1 MHISVKYSSRLD
13 LPTLKG
19 NEGHRKTI
27 CLIGTE
33 CKVSNGFSLRER
45 SSPNRKGFPLRGSRA
60 SHMGVTKSL
69 INRRGSKA
77 GRFRGTTD
85 GCASRCGWLRTHG
98 RARPRDAGRSA
109 SEGGRPLDGDGL
121 SLGD

>member
-33 CKVSNGFSLRER
+33 CKVSNDFSAHNIRQNGGF
-45 SSPNRKGFPLRGSRA
+45 NA
-60 SHMGVTKSL
+60 
-69 INRRGSKA
+69 
-77 GRFRGTTD
+77 
-85 GCASRCGWLRTHG
+85 
-98 RARPRDAGRSA
+98 
-109 SEGGRPLDGDGL
+109 
-121 SLGD
+121 

>member
-33 CKVSNGFSLRER
+33 CKVSNDFS
-45 SSPNRKGFPLRGSRA
+45 SSRYCGNTVLKRKLA
-60 SHMGVTKSL
+60 S
-69 INRRGSKA
+69 A
-77 GRFRGTTD
+77 G
-85 GCASRCGWLRTHG
+85 AP
-98 RARPRDAGRSA
+98 A
-109 SEGGRPLDGDGL
+109 
-121 SLGD
+121 